1 MPNNQTT
8 NDKFYVQN
16 RFPDYYSIPESK
28 LVKENMYDSYLQAN
42 KIVSGKNSGVAAPGE
57 RYNTITDQQLQRL
70 MTELELIEKM
80 L

>member
-1 MPNNQTT
+1 MPRNNEQSQEI
-8 NDKFYVQN
+8 YVQN
-16 RFPDYYSIPESK
+16 RFPDYYAIPNSK
-28 LVKENMYDSYLQAN
+28 VIKENMYDAYLQAN
-42 KIVSGKNSGVAAPGE
+42 KVQASKNTGVAAPGE

>member
-1 MPNNQTT
+1 
-8 NDKFYVQN
+8 
-16 RFPDYYSIPESK
+16 
-28 LVKENMYDSYLQAN
+28 MYDAYLQAN
-42 KIVSGKNSGVAAPGE
+42 KVVSGKNAGVAAPGE

>member
-1 MPNNQTT
+1 MENHGGSN
-8 NDKFYVQN
+8 KVYVQN

-28 LVKENMYDSYLQAN
+28 NIRENMYDAYLQAN
-42 KIVSGKNSGVAAPGE
+42 KVISGKNSGVAAPGE

>member
-1 MPNNQTT
+1 MPNQDNTV
-8 NDKFYVQN
+8 YVQN

-28 LVKENMYDSYLQAN
+28 LVRENMYDSYLQAN
-42 KIVSGKNSGVAAPGE
+42 KIVAGKNSGVAAPGE

-70 MTELELIEKM
+70 MTELSLIEKM

>member
-1 MPNNQTT
+1 MPNQEAGN
-8 NDKFYVQN
+8 KVYVQN
-16 RFPDYYSIPESK
+16 RFPDYYSIPNGK
-28 LVKENMYDSYLQAN
+28 NVRENMYDAYLQAN

>member
-1 MPNNQTT
+1 MPNEQELNNTV
-8 NDKFYVQN
+8 YVQN

-28 LVKENMYDSYLQAN
+28 SVKENMYDSYLQAN
-42 KIVSGKNSGVAAPGE
+42 KVVSGKNAGVAAPGE

-70 MTELELIEKM
+70 FQELKLIEQM

>member
-1 MPNNQTT
+1 MPNQT
-8 NDKFYVQN
+8 NEVYVQN
-16 RFPDYYSIPESK
+16 RFPDYYAIPNNK
-28 LVKENMYDSYLQAN
+28 MIKNNMYDSYLQAN
-42 KIVSGKNSGVAAPGE
+42 KIVSGKNTGVAAPGE

>member
-1 MPNNQTT
+1 MPNHQESDN
-8 NDKFYVQN
+8 KVYVQN
-16 RFPDYYSIPESK
+16 RFPDYYSIPNSK
-28 LVKENMYDSYLQAN
+28 LIKENMYDAYLQAN

-70 MTELELIEKM
+70 MTELALIEKM

>member
-1 MPNNQTT
+1 MPNHQEPDN
-8 NDKFYVQN
+8 NVYVQN

-28 LVKENMYDSYLQAN
+28 LIRENMYDSYLQAN
-42 KIVSGKNSGVAAPGE
+42 KIVSGKNTGVAAPGE

-70 MTELELIEKM
+70 MTELQLIEKM